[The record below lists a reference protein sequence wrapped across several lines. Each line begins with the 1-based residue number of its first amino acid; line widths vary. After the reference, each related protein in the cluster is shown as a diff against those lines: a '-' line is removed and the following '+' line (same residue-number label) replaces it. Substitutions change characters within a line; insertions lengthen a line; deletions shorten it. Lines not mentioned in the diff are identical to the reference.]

1 MDLYAGIVINKEAM
15 AVDKLFTYKV
25 PTALEKNIQVGFRVK
40 IPFGKNNSVL
50 DGFVFSLDWQEQQE
64 SYNIKE
70 IIKLC
75 EDFPVLSM
83 ESINLIYA
91 MRNRYLCTFMECIK
105 TFLPSGLLKGQKIKT
120 EKRIVAALEPTG
132 RYSKENYINIYNLA
146 KDNPCLYTKSQFAD
160 TFSLSTSSINS
171 MISNGF
177 LSLESEIVNR
187 YDSKDYKNYEEK
199 KLNSD
204 QENIFNEILHSKEKT
219 FLLHGV
225 TGSGKTEVY
234 MHLVSIMLEEG
245 KDSIVLIPEIA
256 LTPQMV
262 ERFKG
267 RFGNDIAVFHSK
279 LSEGQRFDEWM
290 RVFNGRIKVAIGA
303 RSAVFLPFKNLGLII
318 IDEEH
323 ENSYKSETDPKYN
336 AKEIAFM
343 RKEYNHCIVLLGSA
357 TPSVETY
364 YSAKLGN
371 IKLLELNKR
380 ADGASLP
387 IVDVVDM
394 RDELAAGNISILSNK
409 LKEALNECISNK
421 EQAILFLNRRGFS
434 TFVSCR
440 KCGYVFK
447 CKNCDISLTYHAHK
461 NYLECHYCGYKE
473 RISKT
478 CPSCGSKYVKYFG
491 SGTERLEEEIRNMCK
506 DIRILR
512 MDYDTTRKKGSYEE
526 IYENFKEGKGD
537 ILIGTQMVAKGLDFK
552 GVTLVGVIAADL
564 SLNIPDFRSQER
576 TFQLLT
582 QVSGRAGRGN
592 KLGKVVIQTYSPE
605 EYSIEKS
612 AINDYK
618 GFFQKEISIRETLGY
633 PPFTKIL
640 IVNLSSKIEE
650 KLKYHFQNIS
660 KVLHEGL
667 KEYKNIIILGPSPC
681 DITKINDYFRWKI
694 IIKGDITNNLAQYIK
709 TVVYDC
715 LKNDYNNIRISLDIN
730 PNSFI

>member
-1 MDLYAGIVINKEAM
+1 MDLYAGIVVNKEAM
-15 AVDKLFTYKV
+15 AVDKLFTYRV
-25 PTALEKNIQVGFRVK
+25 PTSLEKNIEEGFRVR
-40 IPFGKNNSVL
+40 IPFGRNSAVIE
-50 DGFVFSLDWQEQQE
+50 GFVFSLNWQEE
-64 SYNIKE
+64 EETYNVKD
-70 IIKLC
+70 IIELC
-75 EDFPVLSM
+75 DDFPILSLD
-83 ESINLIYA
+83 SINLIYT
-91 MRNRYLCTFMECIK
+91 MRNKYLCTYIECIK
-105 TFLPSGLLKGQKIKT
+105 AFLPSGLLKGQRIKT
-120 EKRIVAALEPTG
+120 EKRVIAALEPTG
-132 RYSKENYINIYNLA
+132 RYAKDNYTKIYKLA
-146 KDNPCLYTKSQFAD
+146 KENPCLYTKSQFAEM
-160 TFSLSTSSINS
+160 FSLSSSSINS
-171 MISNGF
+171 MIKNGF
-177 LSLESEIVNR
+177 LSLEDETVHRFDMKEYEI
-187 YDSKDYKNYEEK
+187 YEEK
-199 KLNSD
+199 KLNAD
-204 QENIFNEILHSKEKT
+204 QEKVFNEILCSKERR
-219 FLLHGV
+219 FLLHGI

-234 MHLVSIMLEEG
+234 MHLVSKMLEKG
-245 KDSIVLIPEIA
+245 MDSIILIPEIA

-267 RFGNDIAVFHSK
+267 RFGNKIALFHSK

-290 RVFNGRIKVAIGA
+290 RVFSGRVKVAIGA
-303 RSAVFLPFKNLGLII
+303 RSAIFLPFKNLGLIV

-336 AKEIAFM
+336 AREIAFM
-343 RKEYNHCIVLLGSA
+343 REDKKDCFVLLGSA

-364 YSAKLGN
+364 YYAKTGYMK
-371 IKLLELNKR
+371 ILELNNR

-387 IVDVVDM
+387 KVEVVDM
-394 RDELAAGNISILSNK
+394 RDELASGNTSILSHN
-409 LKEALNECISNK
+409 LRESLLQCIRDK

-461 NYLECHYCGYKE
+461 NFLECHYCGYKE
-473 RISKT
+473 RVSNT

-506 DIRILR
+506 DIKILR
-512 MDYDTTRKKGSYEE
+512 MDYDTTRKKGSYEA
-526 IYENFKEGKGD
+526 IYEDFKEGRGD

-592 KLGKVVIQTYSPE
+592 KPGRVVIQTYSPN
-605 EYSIEKS
+605 EYSVQKS
-612 AINDYK
+612 AINDYE
-618 GFFQKEISIRETLGY
+618 GFFQKEISIRETLNY
-633 PPFTKIL
+633 PPFSKIL
-640 IVNLSSKIEE
+640 VVNLSSKVEE
-650 KLKYHFQNIS
+650 KLKSNFQKIS
-660 KVLHEGL
+660 EKLHNGL
-667 KEYKNIIILGPSPC
+667 KDNKNIIILGPSPC
-681 DITKINDYFRWKI
+681 DIIKINDYFRWKI
-694 IIKGDITNNLAQYIK
+694 IIKGNITNNLAQYVK